1 MLRVRREMKEIER
14 AARAAFKTDVETG
27 DGVSPIN
34 VRVCVRIKY
43 KRVGSLHLRFICSR
57 CEWNRSPA
65 DVTRC
70 LQRGFQARLC
80 MPRAETPAPTGGLLH
95 HQEAFQEVGV
105 VQRDTLVRRH
115 PRLRDR
121 AGRRRRRPTEL
132 FCNTTQP
139 RSPPGEV
146 LRPPHRDWERQ
157 ARHVCN
163 GRQLST
169 DVVQGQRRTGRWPRS
184 WPRRAL

>member
-1 MLRVRREMKEIER
+1 MREIER

-34 VRVCVRIKY
+34 VCLCVRIKY
-43 KRVGSLHLRFICSR
+43 KRVGSRCLRFICSR

-65 DVTRC
+65 DVTCC

-80 MPRAETPAPTGGLLH
+80 MPRAETTAPTGGLFH
-95 HQEAFQEVGV
+95 HQGASQEDGA
-105 VQRDTLVRRH
+105 VQRDTLVHRH

-139 RSPPGEV
+139 RSPPWEV
-146 LRPPHRDWERQ
+146 LRPPCRDWERQ

-163 GRQLST
+163 GRQL
-169 DVVQGQRRTGRWPRS
+169 
-184 WPRRAL
+184 

>member
-1 MLRVRREMKEIER
+1 VLGVIRSPQWICAQLVLRVRREMKEIER

-139 RSPPGEV
+139 R
-146 LRPPHRDWERQ
+146 
-157 ARHVCN
+157 N